1 LKNAR
6 HRKIL
11 DIIRENDVDTQEKLM
26 ALLAEQGYHVT
37 QATISRDINY
47 LRLVKI
53 PSGTGTSRYAETGG
67 EHTINSEK
75 FFRLFADNVA
85 SVARGQN
92 IVCVRCVTGMAQGVC
107 AAFDKLAWENIVGTL
122 AGEDTI
128 FVLCRTDKD
137 AQALTEEMEKLLGVS
152 IR

>member
-1 LKNAR
+1 
-6 HRKIL
+6 
-11 DIIRENDVDTQEKLM
+11 M

-37 QATISRDINY
+37 QATISRDINH

-53 PSGTGTSRYAETGG
+53 PNGAGSSRYAETGG
-67 EHTINSEK
+67 EGSLNSEK
-75 FFRLFADNVA
+75 FFHLFADNVA

-92 IVCVRCVTGMAQGVC
+92 IVCVKCLTGMAQAVC
-107 AAFDKLAWENIVGTL
+107 TSFDKLAWDNIVGTL

-137 AQALTEEMEKLLGVS
+137 AQDLTDSLMAVLKE
-152 IR
+152 

>member
-1 LKNAR
+1 MKNAR

-53 PSGTGTSRYAETGG
+53 P
-67 EHTINSEK
+67 
-75 FFRLFADNVA
+75 
-85 SVARGQN
+85 
-92 IVCVRCVTGMAQGVC
+92 
-107 AAFDKLAWENIVGTL
+107 
-122 AGEDTI
+122 
-128 FVLCRTDKD
+128 
-137 AQALTEEMEKLLGVS
+137 
-152 IR
+152 

>member
-1 LKNAR
+1 MKNGR

-11 DIIRENDVDTQEKLM
+11 EIIRQNDVDTQEALMKL
-26 ALLAEQGYHVT
+26 LSEQGYPVT
-37 QATISRDINY
+37 QATVSRDIRY

-53 PSGTGTSRYAETGG
+53 PNGAGRFKYAETGG
-67 EHTINSEK
+67 ESTVNSAK
-75 FFRLFADNVA
+75 FLDMFADNVA

-92 IVCVRCVTGMAQGVC
+92 IVCVKCLTGMAQAVC
-107 AAFDKLAWENIVGTL
+107 ASFDKLHWDNIVGTL

-137 AQALTEEMEKLLGVS
+137 AQALVEEMQKFLS
-152 IR
+152 Y